1 MAITFLTN
9 SLYTSL
15 LTISFFTT
23 SVSLLKSVG
32 LASNEAK
39 AEIEIRP
46 VTAES

>member
-9 SLYTSL
+9 SLYKSL
-15 LTISFFTT
+15 LTTSFFTT

-32 LASNEAK
+32 LTSNEAK